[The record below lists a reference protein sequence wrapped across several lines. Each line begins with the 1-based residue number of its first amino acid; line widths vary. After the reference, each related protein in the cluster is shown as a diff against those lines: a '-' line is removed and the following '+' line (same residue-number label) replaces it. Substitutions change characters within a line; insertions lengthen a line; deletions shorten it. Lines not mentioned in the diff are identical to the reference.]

1 MPHCPG
7 CGAGSRTPPEEYGH
21 ILGCGFPDLYPPGP
35 VVDQYCPWG
44 GRVVREIIA
53 RALVGAKLLEDPGD
67 IERVDIFARALAE
80 ELRQWNAEGGR
91 SL

>member
-1 MPHCPG
+1 M
-7 CGAGSRTPPEEYGH
+7 
-21 ILGCGFPDLYPPGP
+21 
-35 VVDQYCPWG
+35 
-44 GRVVREIIA
+44 VREIIA